1 MLSRIVIY
9 FRVLGEL
16 FVEVGWKHPI
26 LFLKTA
32 LFLLK
37 DEKEQ
42 DKLILDGIEK
52 YHKPSIMKAPS
63 KNQLKP
69 PKRPRKQHPK
79 KQKPFTLSNTHKTT
93 RRNKG

>member
-1 MLSRIVIY
+1 MLSRVVIY

-32 LFLLK
+32 IFMLK

-42 DKLILDGIEK
+42 DRIILTGIEK
-52 YHKPSIMKAPS
+52 YHKPNFRKAPS

-69 PKRPRKQHPK
+69 PKRPRKNIPK